1 MIGLIYEW
9 LKVKLPIELVDII
22 ISYHH
27 ELMYR
32 DVLNSLRSYI
42 SSYCITVNPHF
53 NNSIR
58 TMSRLVYRNL
68 LNNHLIIVNYYYYQ
82 YQHMV
87 HNRYNYY
94 DYLDVHIQKT
104 YKSNKKYHMSSD
116 QGAMNKR
123 REWLHGMS
131 GWTKEQLLTEC
142 KKNNI
147 KAYKSWKNV
156 KLIQALL
163 KA

>member
-27 ELMYR
+27 ELLYR
-32 DVLNSLRSYI
+32 DVMKTLRSYI
-42 SSYCITVNPHF
+42 SSYCITVNPFF
-53 NNSIR
+53 NNNSTR
-58 TMSRLVYRNL
+58 TMSRIVYRNL
-68 LNNHLIIVNYYYYQ
+68 LNNHLIIVNYYYVE
-82 YQHMV
+82 HT
-87 HNRYNYY
+87 HIYNIPTY
-94 DYLDVHIQKT
+94 DRNDIHIQKT
-104 YKSNKKYHMSSD
+104 YKSNKRYHMSSD
-116 QGAMNKR
+116 QGAMNR
-123 REWLHGMS
+123 RRGWFHEMS
-131 GWTKEQLLTEC
+131 SWTKEQLLTEC
-142 KKNNI
+142 KKNGL